1 MAAKKSR
8 SKSNSAST
16 FPPAVQA
23 DLDELK
29 ALVSTQAPATFEKA
43 VMALFTAL
51 VGATFTVA
59 KAGQQSGADGGTAGH
74 QGRSLVIEC
83 KRYKDTTPLRE
94 RELLGEMD
102 QALKR
107 NPHLEAWILA
117 ATREL
122 LFQDRDALT
131 QHGNDTGLPVIVVDW
146 SDGLPALAALL
157 ARDPATTEM
166 HFGARAGVLAK
177 QLQSPLNTQIDSLKN
192 ELQEWQVGFEAV
204 RLRSHERISQIRA
217 NPKLSKSAVNQVVAG
232 PFVLRR
238 AAVSQVM
245 THWWRTPKGT
255 ASPLCVVGEEGV
267 GKTWAAFDW
276 LAQVEAELPIT
287 LVVASSGWPDVS
299 KITETGVLQVLGE
312 SLQEVTEVRDAAYWR
327 ERARRM
333 LRRPAAEGPAMVLLI
348 DGLNQEPQVDWP
360 TVMHVLQGPRFD
372 EHVRTIVTT
381 RQIHFDIKLHAFKTL
396 IEDPPHRADVKDYDA
411 TELGAML
418 AQEGLSQEDLSEE
431 LLGFS
436 KTPRI
441 FALVMKLRASLKDT
455 RHLTVHLLL
464 LEYGRSTFPQKAL
477 SDKEWQDW
485 MRGVAKR
492 ARAGMT
498 AYSEKELAETT
509 DDAASERKLVYRR
522 LSEIIEGP
530 FVQEAVEG
538 KYQLDPALVA
548 HALAASL
555 VERLTNEPG
564 SRLEDILG
572 EWLEPIAGFDERA
585 EVLRAAVAISLATHS
600 SESALSVLV
609 TAWLQT
615 QNLRPSHQSDLNAL
629 AVLMPSALLDTVE
642 RSSTQSQSAAQR
654 TALGALR
661 ALDRSDAQLRTLLVE
676 RAAFWLS
683 RVSLD
688 LNIYAQ
694 QVPAEDQRSLERLE
708 KRIGP
713 TATGRKTVLGVSLEI
728 LERDVLRWGDHV
740 PALLEGFALEHAVPA
755 FVAGALSSLLT
766 PMQPHWEALR
776 WMCLLNEID
785 PEQAAQALREASAQ
799 IQARVPEPGVN
810 PLLAGR
816 LAAYLLYL
824 TGFDVDETAGMA
836 IDTRIDANWTYAD
849 DYLKDPARSYLKL
862 ERRHAD
868 LTLADTGIDV
878 VRRAHR
884 LDEIW
889 LDPTFKPSQTF
900 CSELSDVAATLSVS
914 ELYTQRQHTP
924 EVNAF
929 ERLWIP
935 LARCAPGT
943 LATLWRRWASEAN
956 DATPATRLWRAW
968 SFNDALLIY
977 GPAEQAAA
985 RHLRKLGAES
995 SKKEEQLASNEL
1007 VLAELPG
1014 VDAFEQAV
1022 CIIETTTSP
1031 TTTTVTDL
1039 LDPLNTDDVD
1049 RLVARY
1055 TASDARTHRQLLVV
1069 LATYPPKLSEKAW
1082 TWIASFLSAEDWID
1096 QRLAL
1101 MVLLEVDERRLGR
1114 QLFDADWTWNVDM
1127 DSSTAHLSSLALRAA
1142 MIGQPFDRV
1151 LPRLAP
1157 WHWLAAARERGADA
1171 SEVAEAVQ
1179 AFNELILADDGPAF
1193 DAGAELILKRR
1204 MPGEGSHWISI
1215 RPLPVEGDDSIAA
1228 FERMQDAEA
1237 VQAAIDEARETFW
1250 KRIKAARKAGSSL
1263 ILNDMDPADFEMVA
1277 RLEPQAIAQWIEGF
1291 EDMTKAFVRRVHLA
1305 EVPFM
1310 SLCEVLLKSDPSKGV
1325 RLWHAL
1331 RAVVRTKVIGGARVS
1346 EFLHMAFRAPDS
1358 PEVEALRLELL
1369 ALGPQTNDQGLYEVS
1384 LAASWNGR
1392 EDWLQS
1398 IIRTDKAS
1406 SLAWRQRRA
1415 RVLTGMQS
1423 NSELA
1428 VPGAWPEGGLRG
1440 TIELLEV
1447 QAARRQWLDACAR
1460 HWWREYWR
1468 REEADASY
1476 AAWILF
1482 RACADRR
1489 AELWVDAE
1497 TEAADT
1503 SSQLYQRKRWHARA
1517 NRELFNANL
1526 DKSSANLKSTFLDRR
1541 LDGDVAPWR
1550 Q

>member
-1 MAAKKSR
+1 MAAKKSK
-8 SKSNSAST
+8 SKSKSAST
-16 FPPAVQA
+16 LPPAVQA
-23 DLDELK
+23 DLNELK
-29 ALVSTQAPATFEKA
+29 ALVSAKTPAVFEQA

-83 KRYKDTTPLRE
+83 KRYKDSTALRE

-131 QHGNDTGLPVIVVDW
+131 QHGNDIGLPVIVVDW
-146 SDGLPALAALL
+146 SDGLPVLAALL
-157 ARDPATTEM
+157 ARDPATTETF
-166 HFGARAGVLAK
+166 FGARAGVLAK
-177 QLQSPLNTQIDSLKN
+177 QLQSPLKTQIDTLQN

-204 RLRSHERISQIRA
+204 RLRSLERIVQIRA

-238 AAVSQVM
+238 VAASQVM

-255 ASPLCVVGEEGV
+255 ASPLCVVGDEGV

-276 LAQVEAELPIT
+276 LAQLEAELPIT

-299 KITETGVLQVLGE
+299 KITETGILQVLGE
-312 SLQEVTEVRDAAYWR
+312 SLQEVTSVRDATYWR
-327 ERARRM
+327 ERVGRM
-333 LRRPAAEGPAMVLLI
+333 LKRPAAEGPAVVLLI

-360 TVMHVLQGPRFD
+360 AVMHVLQGPRFD

-396 IEDPPHRADVKDYDA
+396 DEDPPHRADVKDYDA
-411 TELGAML
+411 TELDAML
-418 AQEGLSQEDLSEE
+418 AREGLTRKDLSEE
-431 LLGFS
+431 LLGFA

-455 RHLTVHLLL
+455 RHLTVHRLL

-485 MRGVAKR
+485 MRGVARR
-492 ARAGMT
+492 AREGMT

-538 KYQLDPALVA
+538 KYQLDPTLVA

-555 VERLTNEPG
+555 VERLASEPDHK
-564 SRLEDILG
+564 LEDRLG

-585 EVLRAAVAISLATHS
+585 EVLRAAVAISLATHGS
-600 SESALSVLV
+600 VSALSVLV
-609 TAWLQT
+609 TAWLQS
-615 QNLRPSHQSDLNAL
+615 QNLRPSHQSDLSAL
-629 AVLMPSALLDTVE
+629 AALMPSALLDTIE
-642 RSSTQSQSAAQR
+642 RSSTRSQSAAQR
-654 TALGALR
+654 TALAALR
-661 ALDRSDAQLRTLLVE
+661 ALDRNDSQLRTLLVK
-676 RAAFWLS
+676 RAASWLS

-688 LNIYAQ
+688 LSTHGQ
-694 QVPAEDQRSLERLE
+694 QLPAEDQRRVERLE

-713 TATGRKTVLGVSLEI
+713 TPSGRKTVLGVPLEI
-728 LERDVLRWGDHV
+728 LARDPLQWGDHV
-740 PALLEGFALEHAVPA
+740 PALLEGFGLEHAVPA

-766 PMQPHWEALR
+766 TMQPHWETLR

-785 PEQAAQALREASAQ
+785 PEQTAQALRKASAQ

-824 TGFDVDETAGMA
+824 TGFDVDEAAGLA
-836 IDTRIDANWTYAD
+836 VDTRIDASWTYAD
-849 DYLKDPARSYLKL
+849 DYLKDPARSHFKL

-868 LTLADTGIDV
+868 LTLADTDIDV

-889 LDPTFKPSQTF
+889 LDPTFEPPPAF
-900 CSELSDVAATLSVS
+900 CKELSDVAATLSVS
-914 ELYTQRQHTP
+914 ELYTQRQHTS

-943 LATLWRRWASEAN
+943 LANLWRRWANDAN
-956 DATPATRLWRAW
+956 VATPATRLWRAW
-968 SFNDALLIY
+968 SFNDALLVY
-977 GPAEQAAA
+977 GPAERAAA
-985 RHLRKLGAES
+985 RHLRQLGVES
-995 SKKEEQLASNEL
+995 DKKEEQLASNEL
-1007 VLAELPG
+1007 VLAELPE

-1039 LDPLNTDDVD
+1039 LAPLSIDEVD
-1049 RLVARY
+1049 RLITRY
-1055 TASDARTHRQLLVV
+1055 AGSDARVHREVLVV
-1069 LATYPPKLSEKAW
+1069 LATRPPPLSEAAW
-1082 TWIASFLSAEDWID
+1082 TWVASFLTAENGID

-1101 MVLLEVDERRLGR
+1101 MVLLEVDETRLGR
-1114 QLFDADWTWNVDM
+1114 KLFDADWTWNVDM
-1127 DSSTAHLSSLALRAA
+1127 DSFTAHLSSLALRAA
-1142 MIGQPFDRV
+1142 SAGQSFDR
-1151 LPRLAP
+1151 LLQRLAP

-1179 AFNELILADDGPAF
+1179 AFNELIRADEGAGF
-1193 DAGAELILKRR
+1193 DPGAELILKRPK
-1204 MPGEGSHWISI
+1204 PGEVSHWISI
-1215 RPLPVEGDDSIAA
+1215 RPLPVDDDSMAA
-1228 FERMQDAEA
+1228 FQRAQDVKA
-1237 VQAAIDEARETFW
+1237 VQAAMDEASETFW
-1250 KRIKAARKAGSSL
+1250 KRIKAARTGGSSL
-1263 ILNDMDPADFEMVA
+1263 ILQDMNPADFEMVV
-1277 RLEPQAIAQWIEGF
+1277 RLEPQAIAHWIEGY
-1291 EDMTKAFVRRVHLA
+1291 EDGTNAFVRRVHLA
-1305 EVPFM
+1305 EVPFL
-1310 SLCEVLLKSDPSKGV
+1310 SLCEALLKSDPSTGV
-1325 RLWHAL
+1325 RLWRAL
-1331 RAVVRTKVIGGARVS
+1331 REVVRTKVIGGARVS

-1358 PEVEALRLELL
+1358 PEVEGLRLELL
-1369 ALGPQTNDQGLYEVS
+1369 ALGPETNDQGLYEVA
-1384 LAASWNGR
+1384 LAACWNGR
-1392 EDWLQS
+1392 EDWLRS
-1398 IIRTDKAS
+1398 IISADQAAG
-1406 SLAWRQRRA
+1406 LAWRQRRA
-1415 RVLTGMQS
+1415 RVLAGMQG
-1423 NSELA
+1423 NNELPVA
-1428 VPGAWPEGGLRG
+1428 GAWPEGGPRG
-1440 TIELLEV
+1440 TIELLDA
-1447 QAARRQWLDACAR
+1447 QAARRRWLDACAR

-1468 REEADASY
+1468 RDDADASY

-1489 AELWVDAE
+1489 AELWVDAVS
-1497 TEAADT
+1497 EAADT
-1503 SSQLYQRKRWHARA
+1503 TSPLYQRKRWHARA

-1526 DKSSANLKSTFLDRR
+1526 DKSSANLKGTFLDRR

-1550 Q
+1550 K

>member
-1 MAAKKSR
+1 MAAKKPK
-8 SKSNSAST
+8 SKSAST
-16 FPPAVQA
+16 LPPAVQA

-29 ALVSTQAPATFEKA
+29 VLVSTKTPAVFEKA
-43 VMALFTAL
+43 VMALFTSL

-131 QHGNDTGLPVIVVDW
+131 QHGHNIGLPVIVVDW
-146 SDGLPALAALL
+146 SDGLPVLAALL
-157 ARDPATTEM
+157 ARDPTTTEM
-166 HFGARAGVLAK
+166 YFGPRAGVLAK
-177 QLQSPLNTQIDSLKN
+177 QLQWPLKTQIDTLQN

-204 RLRSHERISQIRA
+204 RIRSLERIAQIRA
-217 NPKLSKSAVNQVVAG
+217 SPKLSKSAVNQVVAG

-238 AAVSQVM
+238 LAASQAM
-245 THWWRTPKGT
+245 SRWWRTPKGT

-276 LAQVEAELPIT
+276 LAQVEAALPIT
-287 LVVASSGWPDVS
+287 LVVASSAWPDVS
-299 KITETGVLQVLGE
+299 KITETGILQVLGE
-312 SLQEVTEVRDAAYWR
+312 SLQEVTGLRDATYWR
-327 ERARRM
+327 ERVGRI
-333 LRRPAAEGPAMVLLI
+333 LKRPAAEGPAVVLLI

-360 TVMHVLQGPRFD
+360 AVMHVLQGPRFD
-372 EHVRTIVTT
+372 ERLRTIVTT

-396 IEDPPHRADVKDYDA
+396 DEDPPHRTDVSDYDA
-411 TELGAML
+411 TELDAML
-418 AQEGLSQEDLSEE
+418 AQEGLTRKDLSEE
-431 LLGFS
+431 LLGFA

-441 FALVMKLRASLKDT
+441 FALVMKLRATLKDT
-455 RHLTVHLLL
+455 RHLTVHRLL

-485 MRGVAKR
+485 MRGVATR

-498 AYSEKELAETT
+498 AYSEKELADTA

-538 KYQLDPALVA
+538 KYQLNSALVA

-555 VERLTNEPG
+555 VERLASEPDHK
-564 SRLEDILG
+564 LEDRLG

-585 EVLRAAVAISLATHS
+585 ELLRAAVVISLATHGS
-600 SESALSVLV
+600 VSALSVLV

-615 QNLRPSHQSDLNAL
+615 QNLRPSHQSDLSAL
-629 AVLMPSALLDTVE
+629 AALMPSALLDTVE
-642 RSSTQSQSAAQR
+642 RSSTRSQSNAQR
-654 TALGALR
+654 TALAALR

-676 RAAFWLS
+676 RAAAWLS

-688 LNIYAQ
+688 LNTFGQEA
-694 QVPAEDQRSLERLE
+694 PAEDQRRVERLE
-708 KRIGP
+708 ERIGP
-713 TATGRKTVLGVSLEI
+713 TPTGRKTVLGVPLEI
-728 LERDVLRWGDHV
+728 LERDTLRWGTNV

-755 FVAGALSSLLT
+755 FVAGALNSLLT
-766 PMQPHWEALR
+766 TMQPHWEALH

-785 PEQAAQALREASAQ
+785 PAQTAQALRKASAQ
-799 IQARVPEPGVN
+799 VQSRLPEPDVS

-824 TGFDVDETAGMA
+824 TGFEVDEAAGLA
-836 IDTRIDANWTYAD
+836 VDPRIDSNWDYAE
-849 DYLKDPARSYLKL
+849 DYLKDPARSYFKL

-868 LTLADTGIDV
+868 LTLADRSIDV

-884 LDEIW
+884 LDDIW
-889 LDPTFKPSQTF
+889 LDPMFEPSPEF
-900 CSELSDVAATLSVS
+900 CEELSDMAAMLPVS

-924 EVNAF
+924 EVHAF

-943 LATLWRRWASEAN
+943 LANLWRKWAKDEN
-956 DATPATRLWRAW
+956 GATPATRLWRAW
-968 SFNDALLIY
+968 SFNGALLVY

-985 RHLRKLGAES
+985 RRLRRLGAES
-995 SKKEEQLASNEL
+995 DKKEEQLASNEL

-1031 TTTTVTDL
+1031 TTTTVTEL
-1039 LDPLNTDDVD
+1039 LAPLNTNEVD
-1049 RLVARY
+1049 QLVARY
-1055 TASDARTHRQLLVV
+1055 ETGDARAHRQLLVV
-1069 LATYPPKLSEKAW
+1069 LATRPPPLSDPAW
-1082 TWIASFLSAEDWID
+1082 EWVASFLTAEDWIE

-1101 MVLLEVDERRLGR
+1101 MVMLKVDEKRLGR
-1114 QLFDADWTWNVDM
+1114 KLFDADWTWNVDV
-1127 DSSTAHLSSLALRAA
+1127 DSITAHLSSLALRAA
-1142 MIGQPFDRV
+1142 MAGEPFDRV

-1171 SEVAEAVQ
+1171 FEVAEAVQ
-1179 AFNELILADDGPAF
+1179 AFSELIRANDDASF
-1193 DAGAELILKRR
+1193 DPGAELLLDRPR
-1204 MPGEGSHWISI
+1204 PGEGSHWISI
-1215 RPLPVEGDDSIAA
+1215 RPLPLDDDDSLAA
-1228 FERMQDAEA
+1228 FELAQSTQA
-1237 VQAAIDEARETFW
+1237 VKAALDEASDTFW

-1263 ILNDMDPADFEMVA
+1263 ILNDMDPADFEMVG
-1277 RLEPQAIAQWIEGF
+1277 RLEPQAIAHWIEGY
-1291 EDMTKAFVRRVHLA
+1291 EDVTEAFVRRVQLA
-1305 EVPFM
+1305 EVPFL
-1310 SLCEVLLKSDPSKGV
+1310 SLCEVLLKSDPPTGV
-1325 RLWHAL
+1325 RLWRTL
-1331 RAVVRTKVIGGARVS
+1331 REVVRTKVIGGARVS
-1346 EFLHMAFRAPDS
+1346 EFLHMVFRAPQS
-1358 PEVEALRLELL
+1358 PDVEALRLELL
-1369 ALGPQTNDQGLYEVS
+1369 ALGPETNDQGLYEIA
-1384 LAASWNGR
+1384 LAACWNGE
-1392 EDWLQS
+1392 EDWLHS
-1398 IIRTDKAS
+1398 VISGDRAS
-1406 SLAWRQRRA
+1406 GLAWRQRRA
-1415 RVLTGMQS
+1415 RVLTGMQG
-1423 NSELA
+1423 NNELPVA
-1428 VPGAWPEGGLRG
+1428 GAWPQGGPQG
-1440 TIELLEV
+1440 TIELLDV
-1447 QAARRQWLDACAR
+1447 QAARRRWLDACAR
-1460 HWWREYWR
+1460 HWLREYWQR
-1468 REEADASY
+1468 ADADTSY

-1497 TEAADT
+1497 FEAADT
-1503 SSQLYQRKRWHARA
+1503 SSPLYQRKRWHARA
-1517 NRELFNANL
+1517 NRKLFNANL
-1526 DKSSANLKSTFLDRR
+1526 DKSSPNLKATFLARR